1 MQTEE
6 IKRKKLYDYLSQAS
20 QKAYSDIYL
29 IANDVLAKSETRGRM
44 LEFYL
49 EEVIPDPFSPA
60 KKIIKVIHYY
70 LKSTAWF
77 MLYLLA
83 KVAHLLSNQKCP
95 INESRKLYALDVY
108 FVVSDILRQKKFKD
122 HYLTGLADVLDKR
135 GESYVYIPRWFGSW
149 NPIYLFRAFR
159 ILRKKEYPVLTEFQ
173 LLKWSDYGRALVF
186 LITYPFHAW
195 KFIGGLGGSIE
206 DRLLRFALWETLDT
220 VILKNYIRYL
230 FGKEMSCLKSS
241 EIKCISWYENQ
252 ASDKAFFRGLRHVS
266 GKIKVFGA
274 QLYVRTETLL
284 NRHPD
289 ESEIRFGV
297 VSDKVLV
304 NGPGYNLGL
313 KVIPEEVGPSLRC
326 GKLFGVKADPARG
339 DIILILLPYHDHVSR
354 YVLELIK
361 GVAWPA
367 AVMIKFHHTAEKDKY
382 AAHISSEFSV
392 TDEDL
397 YVLFRRA
404 RLVVGRGTGALV
416 EAACLGIP
424 TIEIAG
430 SAKFSHDFMPEYGKG
445 VLWNKAFHKED
456 IRRLM
461 HQFEEALRLD
471 ASALRVMG
479 EKMRDKYFCE
489 PTEEQ
494 SIRAFDLA

>member
-1 MQTEE
+1 MQPDE
-6 IKRKKLYDYLSQAS
+6 IKRKKLYNYLSQAS

-49 EEVIPDPFSPA
+49 EGVIPDSFSLA
-60 KKIIKVIHYY
+60 KKIIKVVQYY
-70 LKSTAWF
+70 LKNTAWF
-77 MLYLLA
+77 ILYLLA
-83 KVAHLLSNQKCP
+83 KAAHLLSNQKYP
-95 INESRKLYALDVY
+95 INEARKLYALDVY

-122 HYLTGLADVLDKR
+122 RYLTGLADVLDKS

-195 KFIGGLGGSIE
+195 KFIGGLGDSIE

-284 NRHPD
+284 KRHPD

-313 KVIPEEVGPSLRC
+313 KVIPEEVGPSLRY
-326 GKLFGVKADPARG
+326 GKLFGVKADPAMG

-397 YVLFRRA
+397 YVLFCRA
-404 RLVVGRGTGALV
+404 RMVVGRSTGALV

-424 TIEIAG
+424 VIDVAG
-430 SAKFSHDFMPEYGKG
+430 SARLSHDYMPEYGRG
-445 VLWNKAFHKED
+445 VLWDKAIHKED
-456 IRRLM
+456 VCRFVR
-461 HQFEEALRLD
+461 QFEEALRLD
-471 ASALRVMG
+471 AFALRVMG

-489 PTEEQ
+489 PTDEQ
-494 SIRAFDLA
+494 FIRAFDLA

>member
-29 IANDVLAKSETRGRM
+29 IANDVLAKLEMRRGM

-49 EEVIPDPFSPA
+49 AGVIPDSFSLA
-60 KKIIKVIHYY
+60 KKIIKIIQYY
-70 LKSTAWF
+70 LKNTAWF
-77 MLYLLA
+77 VLYLLA
-83 KVAHLLSNQKCP
+83 KVAHLLSGQKYP

-108 FVVSDILRQKKFKD
+108 FIVSDILRQKKFED
-122 HYLTGLADVLDKR
+122 RYLTGLAEVLDKS

-149 NPIYLFRAFR
+149 NPICLFKAFR

-173 LLKWSDYGRALVF
+173 LLEWSDYGRALVF

-195 KFIGGLGGSIE
+195 KFIGGLGDSIE

-220 VILKNYIRYL
+220 VILKNYMRYL
-230 FGKEMSCLKSS
+230 FGKEVSCLKNS

-252 ASDKAFFRGLRHVS
+252 ASDKIFFRGLRHVS

-274 QLYVRTETLL
+274 QLYVRTQALL
-284 NRHPD
+284 NVQPD
-289 ESEIRFGV
+289 ESEIHFGV
-297 VSDKVLV
+297 VPDKVLV

-313 KVIPEEVGPSLRC
+313 KVIPEGVGPSLRYE
-326 GKLFGVKADPARG
+326 KLFGIKADPARG
-339 DIILILLPYHDHVSR
+339 DIILILLSECDHVSR

-361 GVAWPA
+361 EVDWSA
-367 AVMIKFHHTAEKDKY
+367 AVMIKFHPSVEKDKY

-397 YVLFRRA
+397 YVLFCRA
-404 RLVVGRGTGALV
+404 RMVVGRSTGALV

-424 TIEIAG
+424 VIDVAG
-430 SAKFSHDFMPEYGKG
+430 SARLSHDYMPEYGRG
-445 VLWNKAFHKED
+445 VLWDKAIHKED
-456 IRRLM
+456 ICRFVR
-461 HQFEEALRLD
+461 QFEEALRLD
-471 ASALRVMG
+471 AFALRVTG

-494 SIRAFDLA
+494 FIRAFDLA

>member
-6 IKRKKLYDYLSQAS
+6 IKRKKLYNYLSQAS

-49 EEVIPDPFSPA
+49 EGVIPDSFSLA
-60 KKIIKVIHYY
+60 KKIIKVVQYY

-77 MLYLLA
+77 VLYLLA
-83 KVAHLLSNQKCP
+83 KASHLLSNQKYP
-95 INESRKLYALDVY
+95 INEARKLYALDVY

-186 LITYPFHAW
+186 LVTYPFHAW

-252 ASDKAFFRGLRHVS
+252 ASDKTFFRGLRHVS

-274 QLYVRTETLL
+274 QLYVRTQALL
-284 NRHPD
+284 NVQPD
-289 ESEIRFGV
+289 ESEIHFGV
-297 VSDKVLV
+297 VPDKVLV

-313 KVIPEEVGPSLRC
+313 KVIPEEVGPSLRY
-326 GKLFGVKADPARG
+326 GKLFGIKADPARG
-339 DIILILLPYHDHVSR
+339 DIILILLSECDHVSR

-361 GVAWPA
+361 EVDWSA
-367 AVMIKFHHTAEKDKY
+367 AVMIKFHPSVEKDKY